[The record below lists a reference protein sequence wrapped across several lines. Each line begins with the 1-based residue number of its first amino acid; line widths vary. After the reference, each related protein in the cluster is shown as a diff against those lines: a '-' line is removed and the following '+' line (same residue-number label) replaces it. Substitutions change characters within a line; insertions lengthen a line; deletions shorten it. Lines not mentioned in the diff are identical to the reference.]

1 MTYSICKKIII
12 TASAF
17 EKADQFGES
26 DGDDFCLTF
35 FENQIFFVV
44 LCSIRL
50 RLGGDMAGAN
60 DDDYDRNNRRIA
72 NQSTDSAADVPGKRG
87 NEDSSSSLVEV
98 SCSICLELVVD
109 DGSRSSAK
117 LQCGHQFHLDCIGSA
132 FNMKGTM
139 QCPNCRNVEKGQW
152 LFANASTRLFPEF
165 VMEDWIPEEDLYA
178 LSYPEMQYRV
188 HWCPFGELSQ
198 AGSFEELEPSAPTY
212 HNEFHGHHAVAMNHS
227 YPAYVAPGPASTPR
241 TSDNSNNPDDHP
253 WNSHSS
259 DHFHQLS
266 VAPHYHHHHHH
277 STSFSLPGAHV
288 IDGEIDSSAARG
300 ISHPHPFLFG
310 YRSNPRT
317 SPAINT
323 QQGSSSAQMR
333 EHLHTQQHHVYNN
346 QRQHHVNG
354 PNLASPLV
362 SVTRRGL
369 QPLPMP
375 DQNVGF
381 FLYPPPQPPST
392 SGGHREPESDQFHPW
407 ERDWF
412 PHFPI
417 PSIHRTISSFWHRHF

>member
-1 MTYSICKKIII
+1 
-12 TASAF
+12 
-17 EKADQFGES
+17 
-26 DGDDFCLTF
+26 
-35 FENQIFFVV
+35 
-44 LCSIRL
+44 
-50 RLGGDMAGAN
+50 MAGAN
-60 DDDYDRNNRRIA
+60 DDGDDRNNRRIA
-72 NQSTDSAADVPGKRG
+72 SQSTDVPGKRG
-87 NEDSSSSLVEV
+87 NEDASSLVEV
-98 SCSICLELVVD
+98 PCSICLELVVD
-109 DGSRSSAK
+109 DGTRSMAK

-152 LFANASTRLFPEF
+152 LFANGSTRLFPEF

-178 LSYPEMQYRV
+178 LSYPEMGPPCFYQLYEIVYPQNFCSNIGSIGAPLVSSLKQV
-188 HWCPFGELSQ
+188 HSRNWNLQPLHMAFLLS
-198 AGSFEELEPSAPTY
+198 SLLD

-241 TSDNSNNPDDHP
+241 TSNTSNNADDHP

-266 VAPHYHHHHHH
+266 VAPQYHHH
-277 STSFSLPGAHV
+277 SASFSLPGAHV
-288 IDGEIDSSAARG
+288 IDGEIDSSAALG

-317 SPAINT
+317 SPAI
-323 QQGSSSAQMR
+323 QGSSSAQMR
-333 EHLHTQQHHVYNN
+333 EHLHTQQQQQQQHHVYNN

-381 FLYPPPQPPST
+381 FIYPPPQPPST

>member
-1 MTYSICKKIII
+1 
-12 TASAF
+12 
-17 EKADQFGES
+17 
-26 DGDDFCLTF
+26 
-35 FENQIFFVV
+35 
-44 LCSIRL
+44 
-50 RLGGDMAGAN
+50 MAGAN
-60 DDDYDRNNRRIA
+60 NEDDRNKRRIA
-72 NQSTDSAADVPGKRG
+72 SQWTDSAADVPGKRG
-87 NEDSSSSLVEV
+87 NEDSSSLVEV

-109 DGSRSSAK
+109 DGSRSVAK

-132 FNMKGTM
+132 FNMKGSM
-139 QCPNCRNVEKGQW
+139 QCPNCRNVEKGHW
-152 LFANASTRLFPEF
+152 LFANGSSRLFPEF
-165 VMEDWIPEEDLYA
+165 VMEDWIPDEDLYA
-178 LSYPEMQYRV
+178 FSYPEMQYRV

-198 AGSFEELEPSAPTY
+198 AGSFEELEPSATTY
-212 HNEFHGHHAVAMNHS
+212 HNEFHGHHAVAINHS

-241 TSDNSNNPDDHP
+241 TSDNSNNADDRP
-253 WNSHSS
+253 WNIHST

-300 ISHPHPFLFG
+300 ISHPHPFLFSH
-310 YRSNPRT
+310 RSNPRT

-323 QQGSSSAQMR
+323 QQGSSSAQMH
-333 EHLHTQQHHVYNN
+333 EQHLHTQQQQHHVYNN

-354 PNLASPLV
+354 PNLASPPLV

-381 FLYPPPQPPST
+381 FIYPPPQPPST
-392 SGGHREPESDQFHPW
+392 SGGHRETESDQFHPW

-412 PHFPI
+412 PHFHV